1 MMGSVIKKTMA
12 VFSSGS
18 LSLGMGHI
26 MRTLVIAEKLK
37 NIFSIYYIREN
48 GEEYKTG
55 ADELKKR
62 GYKVYTE
69 NMDTSADLL
78 LLDSY
83 NVTENTLRRL
93 REKYKKLVYIDDLCK
108 LSFYDCDMVINKNLG
123 AENLIYN
130 TPDNCETLLG
140 PLYALLRDEFQK
152 ASSHDVS
159 EDIKN
164 ILITMGGTDPKNTS
178 VKVLNIVKNTSF
190 NFNVA
195 LSPGFSD
202 KTKYALKKLSKENR
216 NITLFENPK
225 MAELISKCDMAIT
238 AGGGTTHEIASL
250 GVPQIMITVAENQ
263 FSPLSF
269 GEDNG
274 LYIYGGKE
282 NELNTNKFLSLF
294 NSLAKDFDRRKKLSE
309 SQKNTIN
316 KNGADL
322 VAEKIKKLI
331 LL

>member
-1 MMGSVIKKTMA
+1 MSGSIIKKTMA
-12 VFSSGS
+12 IFSSGS

-37 NIFSIYYIREN
+37 NTLSIYYIREN
-48 GEEYKTG
+48 GDEYKTG
-55 ADELKKR
+55 EDELNKR

-69 NMDTSADLL
+69 NEDTSADLL

-83 NVTENTLRRL
+83 NVTENTLQRL
-93 REKYKKLVYIDDLCK
+93 REKYKKLVYIDDLHK
-108 LSFYDCDMVINKNLG
+108 LSFYNCDIIINKNLG
-123 AENLIYN
+123 AENLTYN

-152 ASSHDVS
+152 TAPAQIS
-159 EDIKN
+159 ENIKN

-178 VKVLNIVKNTSF
+178 VKVLNIVKNTPF

-202 KTKYALKKLSKENR
+202 KTKYALKKLSEENK
-216 NITLFENPK
+216 NIILFDNPK
-225 MAELISKCDMAIT
+225 MAELISKCDIAIT

-282 NELNTNKFLSLF
+282 NELNPNKFLSLF
-294 NSLAKDFDRRKKLSE
+294 NSLAEDFNRRKKLSE

-316 KNGADL
+316 KNGVDL
-322 VAEKIKKLI
+322 VAEKIKRLI